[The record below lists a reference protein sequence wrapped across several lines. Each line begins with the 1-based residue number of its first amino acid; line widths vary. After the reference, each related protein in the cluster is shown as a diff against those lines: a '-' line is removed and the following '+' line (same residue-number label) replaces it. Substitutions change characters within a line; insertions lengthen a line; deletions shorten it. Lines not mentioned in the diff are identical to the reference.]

1 MKTSIVGRLLALT
14 LVVFVVVSC
23 NLLDRLKTRE
33 GNGNSATSNT
43 NSAPAEPGHVFTS
56 PEGRFTVTLPPGY
69 PMPEQRGSGMY
80 QSLLPDRGMC
90 VVLYRDLPPNA
101 ARGITAREFL
111 ERAHR
116 QMPQR
121 LSGDVEAIEEITVQG
136 YPGISILA
144 ARNEM
149 GGRFNLILAG
159 SRLYEVA
166 FAGPR
171 KEERDTPEVRAF
183 FDSFRITQTAPS
195 PTPGRRAR

>member
-1 MKTSIVGRLLALT
+1 MQTSIVGHLLALA
-14 LVVFVVVSC
+14 LMILVVVSC
-23 NLLDRLKTRE
+23 NLPDRLQTRD

-43 NSAPAEPGHVFTS
+43 NAAPAGPSHVFTS
-56 PEGRFTVTLPPGY
+56 AEGRFTVTLPPGY
-69 PMPEQRGSGMY
+69 PLPEQRGGMY
-80 QSLLPDRGMC
+80 QSLLPERGMC

-121 LSGDVEAIEEITVQG
+121 LSGDVESIEEITVQG

-144 ARNEM
+144 ARGEM

-183 FDSFRITQTAPS
+183 FDSFRIMETAPS
-195 PTPGRRAR
+195 PTPRRRAR